1 MKKINLGQKELIHF
15 VGIGGIGMSG
25 LSLIM
30 KGQGFQVQGSDLTN
44 NKNIDRLKKEKIKFF
59 LGHSK
64 KNLKDA
70 TIVVISSAI
79 KNTNPDVV
87 HTWMP
92 HSDLI
97 GGIIAKIA
105 GVKYIL
111 WEVVASNL
119 DSDVMNFTSR
129 MIVKLNAY
137 LSGILPNKI
146 IYCAKSAIQVHE
158 QKGFKKEKSIFI
170 PIGFNI
176 SENSNIKSSNQEDIF
191 TIGCVARWD
200 RQKNHRNLLEA
211 LKILDDKEINYHC
224 LMASIGIDDTNP
236 ELKQVI
242 DEVGNNRDKLSLL
255 GYIDDINDIFSKIDL
270 NILPSSG
277 EAFPNI
283 IAESMAKGILC
294 VGTDVGDIADIIGEY
309 GWIVPKKDPNALA
322 NAIVIAI
329 SEFKNPSWSKK
340 SEGAKQQIKL
350 NYPLQKMINS
360 YHDVWDKN

>member
-1 MKKINLGQKELIHF
+1 MKILHVITDLNQGGAQKILFKLLNEKNNNYSHSVVSLKGLGHYKNALENLNIEHY
-15 VGIGGIGMSG
+15 
-25 LSLIM
+25 SLNI
-30 KGQGFQVQGSDLTN
+30 KKSSTNVLKLLRLYNIIKN
-44 NKNIDRLKKEKIKFF
+44 NK
-59 LGHSK
+59 
-64 KNLKDA
+64 
-70 TIVVISSAI
+70 
-79 KNTNPDVV
+79 PDVV

-105 GVKYIL
+105 GVQYIL

-176 SENSNIKSSNQEDIF
+176 SENFNIKSSKQEDIF

-255 GYIDDINDIFSKIDL
+255 GYVDDINDIFSKIDL

-294 VGTDVGDIADIIGEY
+294 VGTDVGDIADIIGDY
-309 GWIVPKKDPNALA
+309 GWIVPKKDPIALA
-322 NAIVIAI
+322 NAIMIAI
-329 SEFKNPSWSKK
+329 SQFKNSSWSEK
-340 SEGAKQQIKL
+340 SAGAKEQIKL